1 MNISEIVQA
10 LNNISIAESNFE
22 FENFF
27 LETFPTKSRQL
38 VAVMAEI
45 EKLYSQHLNL
55 TESFK
60 SQVMYDRNVII
71 LQREISSIT
80 QKLDRLYNW
89 YQSIP
94 ADERDKIL
102 ANYEAEEPTYWAN
115 VLGRK
120 AALEVLSNQHT
131 SKETMDTMSN
141 LPPDEFEEAIRICNK
156 YTLLLRNT
164 VEDVENNMFNT
175 VAGVPQV

>member
-60 SQVMYDRNVII
+60 SQVMYDKNRHIG
-71 LQREISSIT
+71 QMFWEEKQHS
-80 QKLDRLYNW
+80 KF
-89 YQSIP
+89 YQTN
-94 ADERDKIL
+94 IL
-102 ANYEAEEPTYWAN
+102 AKKPWT
-115 VLGRK
+115 
-120 AALEVLSNQHT
+120 
-131 SKETMDTMSN
+131 
-141 LPPDEFEEAIRICNK
+141 P
-156 YTLLLRNT
+156 
-164 VEDVENNMFNT
+164 
-175 VAGVPQV
+175 

>member
-71 LQREISSIT
+71 LQREISSIK
-80 QKLDRLYNW
+80 QKLDRLYNC
-89 YQSIP
+89 
-94 ADERDKIL
+94 KL
-102 ANYEAEEPTYWAN
+102 
-115 VLGRK
+115 
-120 AALEVLSNQHT
+120 
-131 SKETMDTMSN
+131 
-141 LPPDEFEEAIRICNK
+141 
-156 YTLLLRNT
+156 
-164 VEDVENNMFNT
+164 
-175 VAGVPQV
+175 